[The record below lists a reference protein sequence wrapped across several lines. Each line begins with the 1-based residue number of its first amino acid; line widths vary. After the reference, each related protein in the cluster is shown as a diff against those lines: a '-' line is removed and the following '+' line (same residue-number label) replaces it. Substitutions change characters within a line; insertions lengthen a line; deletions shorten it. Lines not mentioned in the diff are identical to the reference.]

1 MSNTVIGFL
10 NILTLISSIVLLGS
24 ALWMGRSKTT
34 CEHFLQKPL
43 LILGLAIL
51 ILSVAGL
58 VGACCDVA
66 WVLWVYL
73 FFMVF
78 IIVALMGLTL
88 FGFIVTSHSGGVV
101 VDGRVY
107 KEFKLEAYHPWLKTR
122 VVDTNYW
129 VTIKTCLLGSVTCS
143 KLALW
148 TPLDYLQK
156 DLSPLQLFTVLA
168 VARLKTPNALNITAS
183 LMDVTAC
190 PNPDLD
196 GNSPGLFSFLM
207 QQLFLLF
214 SRHVG
219 QGGGM
224 GEIGISEK
232 YLC

>member
-1 MSNTVIGFL
+1 MIKIYIERDKPARIFSTHTHTKDSKNHLVTNKKGERRKMNRMSNTVIGFL

-156 DLSPLQLFTVLA
+156 DLSPLQVLVIIIPIFFIISKISKLA
-168 VARLKTPNALNITAS
+168 SHLEICNIK
-183 LMDVTAC
+183 
-190 PNPDLD
+190 
-196 GNSPGLFSFLM
+196 
-207 QQLFLLF
+207 
-214 SRHVG
+214 
-219 QGGGM
+219 
-224 GEIGISEK
+224 IS
-232 YLC
+232 